1 MKRLLTVVLT
11 LLLVGC
17 ASVPPAE
24 NVSYPVQTDE
34 NVQNNVQN
42 SDSESETVDAPIVE
56 EAVEEDVSINDDY
69 VSDNENTQ
77 DSAENDDLGEPNQVE
92 EDSREDAKTEEPE
105 TVDAPIVEEYALSYE
120 IVEDDICKLREVSS
134 HRTSGP
140 WSLASS
146 FPSMRGVTVPLTG
159 TINWKI
165 VFLEWE
171 DLRGTQSDYDYHVRE
186 VEKTREFYR
195 VMSEG
200 KLNLNM
206 SYEQSWSMVSG
217 SYADSYIPD
226 NMSGGDWRS
235 VDYLQVRV
243 NRFIAATDPQVD
255 YSGVDVIFFAFPRE
269 KTVVEGGGLH
279 VFGHANHAVAR
290 TQEGNIGNMF
300 SLGDRSY
307 DNDSSQLGWATL
319 AHEFGHTLGMPD
331 LRDVSGGYRVP
342 LEVVNP
348 IYGFD
353 IMDNQDAG
361 NRSISGWL
369 KWVQGWLSDS
379 QVTCV
384 EKESIEGNYYKINNA
399 NPVGTPDELL
409 VIRLSG
415 TKALVVESRRW
426 DRRFDLPV
434 SNSRDGV
441 IVYRVDAT
449 KGHSEGPLKLLS
461 PRDISQYLA
470 ENNVWPDWRVLDVM
484 LFEGDSVTFE
494 GVTVE
499 VKSLSSG
506 SDVVY
511 ISK

>member
-24 NVSYPVQTDE
+24 DVSYPVQTEE
-34 NVQNNVQN
+34 NVQIKEQNEEVVQEDVHI

-56 EAVEEDVSINDDY
+56 DDVEEEQKSTESGTDLPD
-69 VSDNENTQ
+69 TQ
-77 DSAENDDLGEPNQVE
+77 DSAENDDL
-92 EDSREDAKTEEPE
+92 
-105 TVDAPIVEEYALSYE
+105 VDAPIVEEYALSYE

-134 HRTSGP
+134 HRTSGS

-171 DLRGTQSDYDYHVRE
+171 NLRGTRSDYDYHVRE

-217 SYADSYIPD
+217 SYADYFIPD

-235 VDYLQVRV
+235 VDYLQVRI
-243 NRFIAATDPQVD
+243 NGFIAATDPQVD
-255 YSGVDVIFFAFPRE
+255 YSGIDVIFFAFPRE
-269 KTVVEGGGLH
+269 KVVVEGGGLH

-300 SLGDRSY
+300 SLGHRSY

-331 LRDVSGGYRVP
+331 LRDVSGGYQVP
-342 LEVVNP
+342 KEVVNP

-361 NRSISGWL
+361 SRNISGWL

-399 NPVGTPDELL
+399 NPVGTPDEML
-409 VIRLSG
+409 VIRLSS

-461 PRDISQYLA
+461 PRDITRYLA

-494 GVTVE
+494 GVTVK
-499 VKSLSSG
+499 VKSLSNSG
-506 SDVVY
+506 DVVY